1 VPIQSGFVIG
11 LLDGLLGTIF
21 MLYEVADGAI
31 KETQG
36 YFSAAST
43 YLSGL
48 VDHYRKNQTYW
59 SVFTKIGQDSKEAIK
74 AQWDKVVTTFTALK
88 AIVEALELNRIRRLL
103 SSVAAEA
110 RVWLGDFIEGDADP
124 AYDVGTIAFEV
135 ILAAF
140 TGGAASG
147 IAASA
152 KAGSG
157 FLPRIF
163 KFLNDLEY
171 PESGRFGGLMSTA
184 FTKAQKVTN
193 GRPENPVAY
202 RKNLLCRLGV
212 GGCFIAGTPVLL
224 AGGLAPIDSVQLLQY
239 AVCHQT
245 INQPAGP
252 EAYDP
257 YTSAQQRERDHYEV
271 DSLNWFEVVFQ
282 PLNSSSY
289 CKLALHQDWMRR
301 QGIDSVGQYQYLSLP
316 EQGITGLSQ
325 ITSIRHLLPQKR
337 PVDEDP
343 TDDYGFQPVTGIFV
357 HQSDNVWTLTFDNGD
372 TVGVTANHPIW
383 SVDAG
388 GWRSAG
394 ELRVGE
400 AVLSR
405 KGTTLVS
412 LKVFDTGGRQLVWN
426 IEVREKH
433 NYLVDNKGILVH
445 NNYGE
450 IKVIGNVFDFKN
462 PRGSIVRFIK
472 QREWD
477 EGSILARISRTS
489 SASELLELNAALA
502 LKRSGVRIKG
512 LGAQA
517 VRRSGD
523 TAGEIDILTDRG
535 IVEVKTHV
543 SDLKIKQMRKYMDPS
558 RDDFINPSL
567 AENRVARK
575 VLVYAENGT
584 EAEIAAK
591 KNEILSALGEFK
603 NFVDFD
609 ITTNLTQLVNL
620 IKQ

>member
-21 MLYEVADGAI
+21 MLYEAADGAL
-31 KETQG
+31 KKTQS
-36 YFSAAST
+36 YFSAASS

-59 SVFTKIGQDSKEAIK
+59 SVFAKIGQDTKEAIK
-74 AQWDKVVTTFTALK
+74 AQWDKVVTTFTALQ
-88 AIVEALELNRIRRLL
+88 AVVSALELRRIRSLL
-103 SSVAAEA
+103 SSMAAEA
-110 RVWLGDFIEGDADP
+110 RIWLGVFLEGDADP

-140 TGGAASG
+140 TGGAANG

-152 KAGSG
+152 NVGSG

-163 KFLNDLEY
+163 KFLDGLEY

-301 QGIDSVGQYQYLSLP
+301 QGIDSVGHYQYLSLP

-325 ITSIRHLLPQKR
+325 VTSIRHILPQKQ
-337 PVDEDP
+337 PEDDKL

-357 HQSDNVWTLTFDNGD
+357 HGSDNVWMLTFENGD
-372 TVGVTANHPIW
+372 TLGVTYNHPLW

-388 GWRSAG
+388 GWRLAG
-394 ELRVGE
+394 ELEVGE
-400 AVLSR
+400 VVLTLER
-405 KGTTLVS
+405 FAIITTKQHLP
-412 LKVFDTGGRQLVWN
+412 RQQPVWN
-426 IEVREKH
+426 LEVREWH
-433 NYLVDNKGILVH
+433 NFLVGESGVVAH
-445 NNYGE
+445 NNYG
-450 IKVIGNVFDFKN
+450 VLTAV
-462 PRGSIVRFIK
+462 
-472 QREWD
+472 
-477 EGSILARISRTS
+477 
-489 SASELLELNAALA
+489 LNAAKNIGVTYNADLSNGSNFFKCVEKAKA
-502 LKRSGVRIKG
+502 LRRHLRSSGIQKPKSKRIQILDVNGEPARSGFIGWDILDVN
-512 LGAQA
+512 
-517 VRRSGD
+517 
-523 TAGEIDILTDRG
+523 GEI
-535 IVEVKTHV
+535 VKTHQIATTGFHEYTV
-543 SDLKIKQMRKYMDPS
+543 
-558 RDDFINPSL
+558 INGKVFDNISPNGIEL
-567 AENRVARK
+567 NKFLNRIVPQFGSK
-575 VLVYAENGT
+575 VKT
-584 EAEIAAK
+584 I
-591 KNEILSALGEFK
+591 
-603 NFVDFD
+603 D
-609 ITTNLTQLVNL
+609 IED
-620 IKQ
+620 